1 MFNDAEG
8 REQGFGFKSFQAL
21 LNARQLSAPIADPS
35 EEASINEYVARFI
48 EGVSA
53 VASSTAAICRSAFL
67 VMRDLCQ
74 QPCAERHDRTEVL
87 PAQWQDRI
95 KGAGAFDRM
104 LKA

>member
-35 EEASINEYVARFI
+35 EEASINECVARFI

-53 VASSTAAICRSAFL
+53 VASSTVPIRLPGNAR
-67 VMRDLCQ
+67 
-74 QPCAERHDRTEVL
+74 PL
-87 PAQWQDRI
+87 PAA